1 MKDQLNSCDNLTNKQ
16 FLIVF
21 FWFLFRRRKWKKYDM
36 LVESYYFE
44 NVAYRMA
51 KDY

>member
-1 MKDQLNSCDNLTNKQ
+1 MKKDFNTCDNLTIKE
-16 FLIVF
+16 LSIVF
-21 FWFLFRRRKWKKYDM
+21 FWFVFRRRKWKHYDM